1 MSLLLRRIDA
11 LMKKIRTI
19 LFVVSSCL
27 VLAGA
32 ALYLTQWTVA
42 PYLFAVGAAGIAVNY
57 LTTPVGDWDFRG
69 RRLHRFNV
77 MAGFLMVV
85 ASGFQFNGRKEWVI
99 CLLIAAILQLY
110 TAFVSPKKE

>member
-1 MSLLLRRIDA
+1 
-11 LMKKIRTI
+11 MKKIRTI
-19 LFVVSSCL
+19 LFVVSACL

-32 ALYLTQWTVA
+32 TLYLTQWTVA

-57 LTTPVGDWDFRG
+57 LTTPVGDLDFRG

-99 CLLIAAILQLY
+99 CLFIAAILQLY

>member
-1 MSLLLRRIDA
+1 
-11 LMKKIRTI
+11 MKKIRTI
-19 LFVVSSCL
+19 LFVVSACL

-57 LTTPVGDWDFRG
+57 LTTPVGDLDFRG

-110 TAFVSPKKE
+110 TAFASPKKE

>member
-1 MSLLLRRIDA
+1 
-11 LMKKIRTI
+11 MKKIRTI
-19 LFVVSSCL
+19 LFVVSACL

-32 ALYLTQWTVA
+32 ALYLTQWTVT

-57 LTTPVGDWDFRG
+57 LTTPVGDLDFRG

-99 CLLIAAILQLY
+99 CLFIAAILQLY

>member
-1 MSLLLRRIDA
+1 
-11 LMKKIRTI
+11 MKKIRTI
-19 LFVVSSCL
+19 LFVVSACL

-32 ALYLTQWTVA
+32 ALYLTQLTVA

-57 LTTPVGDWDFRG
+57 LTTPVGDLDFRG

-99 CLLIAAILQLY
+99 CLFIAAILQLY

>member
-1 MSLLLRRIDA
+1 
-11 LMKKIRTI
+11 MKKIRTI
-19 LFVVSSCL
+19 LFVVSACL

-57 LTTPVGDWDFRG
+57 LTTPGGDLDFRG

-99 CLLIAAILQLY
+99 CLFIAAILQLY

>member
-1 MSLLLRRIDA
+1 
-11 LMKKIRTI
+11 MKKIRTI
-19 LFVVSSCL
+19 LFVVSACL

-32 ALYLTQWTVA
+32 ALYLTQWMVA

-57 LTTPVGDWDFRG
+57 LTTPVGDLDFRG

>member
-1 MSLLLRRIDA
+1 
-11 LMKKIRTI
+11 MKKIRTI
-19 LFVVSSCL
+19 LFVVSACL

-57 LTTPVGDWDFRG
+57 LTTPVGDLDFRG

-85 ASGFQFNGRKEWVI
+85 ASGFQFNGRKEWII

>member
-1 MSLLLRRIDA
+1 MKLRA
-11 LMKKIRTI
+11 I
-19 LFVVSSCL
+19 LFSVSACL

-57 LTTPVGDWDFRG
+57 LTTPVGDLDFRG

-99 CLLIAAILQLY
+99 CLFIAAILQLY

>member
-1 MSLLLRRIDA
+1 
-11 LMKKIRTI
+11 MKKIRTI
-19 LFVVSSCL
+19 LFAVSACL

-32 ALYLTQWTVA
+32 VLYLTQWQVA
-42 PYLFAVGAAGIAVNY
+42 PYLFAVGSAGIAVNY
-57 LTTPVGDWDFRG
+57 LTTPVGELDFRC

-85 ASGFQFNGRKEWVI
+85 ASAFQFNGRKEWVI

-110 TAFVSPKKE
+110 TAFVSPEKE

>member
-1 MSLLLRRIDA
+1 M
-11 LMKKIRTI
+11 
-19 LFVVSSCL
+19 VSACL

-57 LTTPVGDWDFRG
+57 LTTPVGDLDFRG

>member
-1 MSLLLRRIDA
+1 
-11 LMKKIRTI
+11 MKKIRTI
-19 LFVVSSCL
+19 LFVVSACL

-32 ALYLTQWTVA
+32 ALYLTKWTIA

-57 LTTPVGDWDFRG
+57 LTTPVGDLDFRG

>member
-1 MSLLLRRIDA
+1 
-11 LMKKIRTI
+11 MKKIRTI
-19 LFVVSSCL
+19 LFVVSACL

-57 LTTPVGDWDFRG
+57 LTTPAGDLDFRG

>member
-1 MSLLLRRIDA
+1 
-11 LMKKIRTI
+11 MKKIRTI
-19 LFVVSSCL
+19 LFAVSACL

-32 ALYLTQWTVA
+32 VLYLTQWQVA

-57 LTTPVGDWDFRG
+57 LTTPVGDLDFRS

-99 CLLIAAILQLY
+99 CLFIAAILQLY
-110 TAFVSPKKE
+110 TAFASPKKE

>member
-1 MSLLLRRIDA
+1 
-11 LMKKIRTI
+11 MKKIRTI
-19 LFVVSSCL
+19 LFVVSACL

-57 LTTPVGDWDFRG
+57 LTTPVGDLDFRG

-110 TAFVSPKKE
+110 TAFVSPKKK

>member
-1 MSLLLRRIDA
+1 
-11 LMKKIRTI
+11 MKKIRTI
-19 LFVVSSCL
+19 LFVVSACL

-57 LTTPVGDWDFRG
+57 LTTPVGDLDFRG
-69 RRLHRFNV
+69 RRLHRFDV
-77 MAGFLMVV
+77 TAGFLMVV

>member
-1 MSLLLRRIDA
+1 
-11 LMKKIRTI
+11 MKKIRTI
-19 LFVVSSCL
+19 LFVVSACL

-57 LTTPVGDWDFRG
+57 LTTPVGYLDFRG

-99 CLLIAAILQLY
+99 CLFIAAILQLY

>member
-1 MSLLLRRIDA
+1 
-11 LMKKIRTI
+11 MKRIRTI
-19 LFVVSSCL
+19 LFVASACL

-57 LTTPVGDWDFRG
+57 LTTPVGNLDFRS

>member
-1 MSLLLRRIDA
+1 
-11 LMKKIRTI
+11 MKKIRTI
-19 LFVVSSCL
+19 LFVVSACL

-42 PYLFAVGAAGIAVNY
+42 PYLFEVGAAGIAVNY
-57 LTTPVGDWDFRG
+57 LTTPVGDLYFRG

-77 MAGFLMVV
+77 MACFLMVV

>member
-1 MSLLLRRIDA
+1 
-11 LMKKIRTI
+11 MKKIRTL
-19 LFVVSSCL
+19 LFVVSACL

-57 LTTPVGDWDFRG
+57 LTTPVGDLDFRG

>member
-1 MSLLLRRIDA
+1 
-11 LMKKIRTI
+11 MKKIRTI
-19 LFVVSSCL
+19 LFVVSACL

-57 LTTPVGDWDFRG
+57 LTTPVGDLDFRG

-85 ASGFQFNGRKEWVI
+85 AYGFQFNGRKEWVI

>member
-1 MSLLLRRIDA
+1 
-11 LMKKIRTI
+11 MKKIRTI
-19 LFVVSSCL
+19 LFVVSACL

-99 CLLIAAILQLY
+99 CLFIAAILQLY

>member
-1 MSLLLRRIDA
+1 
-11 LMKKIRTI
+11 MKKIRTI
-19 LFVVSSCL
+19 LFVVSACL

-42 PYLFAVGAAGIAVNY
+42 PYLLAVGAAGIAVNY
-57 LTTPVGDWDFRG
+57 LTTPVGDLDFRD

-99 CLLIAAILQLY
+99 CLFIAAILQLY

>member
-1 MSLLLRRIDA
+1 
-11 LMKKIRTI
+11 MKKIRTI
-19 LFVVSSCL
+19 LFVVSACL

-57 LTTPVGDWDFRG
+57 LTTPVGDLDFRG

-99 CLLIAAILQLY
+99 CLFIAAILQLY

>member
-1 MSLLLRRIDA
+1 
-11 LMKKIRTI
+11 MKKIRTI
-19 LFVVSSCL
+19 LFVVSACL
-27 VLAGA
+27 VLAGV

-57 LTTPVGDWDFRG
+57 LTTPVGDLDFRG

>member
-1 MSLLLRRIDA
+1 
-11 LMKKIRTI
+11 MKKIRTI
-19 LFVVSSCL
+19 LFVVSACL

-57 LTTPVGDWDFRG
+57 LTTPVGDLDFRG

>member
-1 MSLLLRRIDA
+1 
-11 LMKKIRTI
+11 MKKIRTI
-19 LFVVSSCL
+19 LFVVSACL

-57 LTTPVGDWDFRG
+57 LTIPVGDLDFRG

-99 CLLIAAILQLY
+99 CLFIAAILQLY

>member
-1 MSLLLRRIDA
+1 
-11 LMKKIRTI
+11 MKKIRTI
-19 LFVVSSCL
+19 LFVVSACL

-57 LTTPVGDWDFRG
+57 LTTPVGDLDFRG

-77 MAGFLMVV
+77 MTGFLMVV

-99 CLLIAAILQLY
+99 CLFIAAILQLY

>member
-1 MSLLLRRIDA
+1 
-11 LMKKIRTI
+11 MKKIRTI
-19 LFVVSSCL
+19 LFMVSACL

-57 LTTPVGDWDFRG
+57 LTTPVGDLDFRG

>member
-1 MSLLLRRIDA
+1 
-11 LMKKIRTI
+11 MKKIRTI
-19 LFVVSSCL
+19 LFAVSACL

-32 ALYLTQWTVA
+32 ALYLTQWQVA

-57 LTTPVGDWDFRG
+57 LTTPVGELDFRC

-85 ASGFQFNGRKEWVI
+85 ASAFQFNGRKEWVI

-110 TAFVSPKKE
+110 TAFVSPEKE

>member
-1 MSLLLRRIDA
+1 
-11 LMKKIRTI
+11 MKKIRTI
-19 LFVVSSCL
+19 LFVVSACL

-57 LTTPVGDWDFRG
+57 LTTPVGDLDFRG

-99 CLLIAAILQLY
+99 CLFIAAILQVY

>member
-1 MSLLLRRIDA
+1 
-11 LMKKIRTI
+11 MKKIRTI
-19 LFVVSSCL
+19 LFVVSACL

-57 LTTPVGDWDFRG
+57 LTTPVGDLDFRG

-85 ASGFQFNGRKEWVI
+85 DSGFQFNGRKEWVI
-99 CLLIAAILQLY
+99 CLFIAAILQLY

>member
-1 MSLLLRRIDA
+1 
-11 LMKKIRTI
+11 MKKIRTI
-19 LFVVSSCL
+19 LFVVSACL

-57 LTTPVGDWDFRG
+57 LTTPVGDLDFRG
-69 RRLHRFNV
+69 RRLHRLNV

>member
-1 MSLLLRRIDA
+1 
-11 LMKKIRTI
+11 MKKIRTI
-19 LFVVSSCL
+19 LFAVSACL

-32 ALYLTQWTVA
+32 VLYLTQWQVA

-57 LTTPVGDWDFRG
+57 LATPVGELDFRC

-99 CLLIAAILQLY
+99 CLLTAAILQLY

>member
-1 MSLLLRRIDA
+1 
-11 LMKKIRTI
+11 MKKIRTI
-19 LFVVSSCL
+19 LFVVSACL

-57 LTTPVGDWDFRG
+57 LTTPVGDLDFRG

-99 CLLIAAILQLY
+99 CLFIAAILQLY
-110 TAFVSPKKE
+110 TAFVSPKQE